1 METTNETKEL
11 VLKQVDYIIDTYKPE
26 KSDKFFSH
34 DVQCCL
40 LTVGSG
46 FCIEEYYQI
55 GDESVKERL
64 HNAFVKEAAYY
75 KKHCG
80 FYCSAEKIQS
90 RLKLLRNRVE
100 KILTPK
106 QTQAERNVEFQNTV
120 ISLLTEILELIKK

>member
-46 FCIEEYYQI
+46 FCIEEYYHFE
-55 GDESVKERL
+55 DEQVKERL
-64 HNAFVKEAAYY
+64 HNAFVKEALYY

-80 FYCSAEKIQS
+80 FYCSSDKIQS
-90 RLKLLRNRVE
+90 RLKKLRERVE
-100 KILTPK
+100 KILSPK
-106 QTQAERNVEFQNTV
+106 KTKADMDAEFRANVLD
-120 ISLLTEILELIKK
+120 LLTKIYNKLCK